1 MVEIKLPGSIKGDVK
16 RKHFS
21 LRGRGRSSL
30 ASSPRLQRHNSLP
43 ERDSQGP
50 RPSEKC
56 RPHKS
61 SAWFRAASLR
71 LQAACWQLPTMVLSE
86 TRGLLLCWVVRG
98 SIRCPVRLLRL
109 NPAWILTLEPERSV
123 TVGPHHHG
131 SAFRGPCALKLLVAS
146 DARRRT
152 LLLSSRSSARWRRS
166 CVPASSAPSL
176 AACLWPA
183 APDKTRET
191 LPRGYWP

>member
-1 MVEIKLPGSIKGDVK
+1 
-16 RKHFS
+16 
-21 LRGRGRSSL
+21 
-30 ASSPRLQRHNSLP
+30 
-43 ERDSQGP
+43 
-50 RPSEKC
+50 
-56 RPHKS
+56 
-61 SAWFRAASLR
+61 
-71 LQAACWQLPTMVLSE
+71 MVLSE
-86 TRGLLLCWVVRG
+86 TRGLLLSWVVRG

-131 SAFRGPCALKLLVAS
+131 SAFPGPCALKLLVAS

-183 APDKTRET
+183 APDKNSRNTPARILAVVAAALNRFFISWLWFQFSPRISAGLCFRSTCPLTTRYSP
-191 LPRGYWP
+191 LSRVSNPNPQ